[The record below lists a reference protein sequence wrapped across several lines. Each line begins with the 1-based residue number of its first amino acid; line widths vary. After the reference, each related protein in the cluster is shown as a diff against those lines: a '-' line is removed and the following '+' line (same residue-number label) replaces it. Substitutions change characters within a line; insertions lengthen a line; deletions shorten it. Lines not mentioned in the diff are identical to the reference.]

1 MMSVW
6 WVECLHKCI
15 RCRWITQQVS
25 HQQLMT
31 SALLIRGHHRIKGGD
46 FADFCENGKSRTNMQ
61 APNILAFTKLDWLWV
76 IRDKRPFFHSS

>member
-1 MMSVW
+1 MMSVWWVERRSVYDECMVGGGGVCMMSVW

-31 SALLIRGHHRIKGGD
+31 SALLIRGHLQDQGGRLSGLLG
-46 FADFCENGKSRTNMQ
+46 EGNRSE
-61 APNILAFTKLDWLWV
+61 
-76 IRDKRPFFHSS
+76 